1 MSVIGSIDTGGTF
14 TDGHFTREG
23 RSVRV
28 KVETTPHDFTECFLD
43 CVEAAATEL
52 GFHSSQAMLLETT
65 ILRFAS
71 TIATNAMIE
80 HKGPTV
86 GVAVSPGHED
96 DLYADGQRLYD
107 IGLADRDLVTALA
120 DPTDEQSV
128 RSALRGLLERGAR
141 VLVVSLAGGDSDP
154 STEFEVKRIYER
166 AYPRHYLGAVPCLP
180 ATEVS
185 RREDDGRRTN
195 TAVVN
200 AYLHPELV
208 RALYKADEDV
218 RSRGLRQPL
227 LIVHGSGGVARVAK
241 TRAIEQYNCGPAGG
255 VHGAAVMA
263 ERYELP
269 LALTID
275 MGGTSTDYS
284 VVRDHQVPFDLDPHI
299 EGVPV
304 WTPLV
309 NVDAFGC
316 GGSSVI
322 SSGPDGLQVGPQSMG
337 AAPGPAC
344 YGLGGTQPTPTDAHL
359 VLGTL
364 DPDNYLGGRRR
375 LDPER
380 ARNALSSLADGSAE
394 EIAWDVHRAVVDW
407 AASHLR
413 SELQSSEVSPEQAAL
428 FAFGGAGGLFGA
440 DVAAALGIPRVYAFA
455 ESAVFSAFGVS
466 TMDVTH
472 IYDLALGDGDAE
484 AIVTELERLQQR
496 AALDMA
502 GEGLEDRDI
511 VYRLEAELDDD
522 HAELDAQPSNWRAAV
537 DKVLDLEPR
546 WLRLR
551 ASVPVARP
559 RLDPEPEGDA
569 DPSSAQR
576 GRRDVFLGGQPGQ
589 AAVFDRELLRPGMDV
604 DGPAVI
610 EAQDT
615 STLVPQGFRL
625 HVDGYHAG
633 IITPH
638 GG

>member
-14 TDGHFTREG
+14 TDGYFTRDG
-23 RSVRV
+23 RTARV
-28 KVETTPHDFTECFLD
+28 KVETTPHDFTECFMA
-43 CVEAAATEL
+43 CIQAAVPEL
-52 GFHSSQAMLLETT
+52 GFSSLREMLLHTA

-80 HKGPTV
+80 HKGPSI

-96 DLYADGQRLYD
+96 DLYGDGQLLYEQ
-107 IGLADRDLVTALA
+107 GLVARELVVGLP
-120 DPTDEQSV
+120 DPEDEQAV
-128 RSALRGLLERGAR
+128 RAALRGLLETGAR
-141 VLVVSLAGGDSDP
+141 VLVIGLEGADADP
-154 STEFEVKRIYER
+154 TAELEVKRIYER

-180 ATEVS
+180 ATEVTPRPGDA
-185 RREDDGRRTN
+185 RRMN

-218 RSRGLRQPL
+218 RSRGLRHPL

-255 VHGAAVMA
+255 VHGAALMTR
-263 ERYELP
+263 RYDLP
-269 LALTID
+269 QALTID

-284 VVRDHQVPFDLDPHI
+284 VVQDQQIPFDLDPRI
-299 EGVPV
+299 EGIPV

-309 NVDAFGC
+309 EVGTFGC

-322 SSGPDGLQVGPQSMG
+322 AGARGALTVGPASMG

-344 YGLGGTQPTPTDAHL
+344 YGLGGTVPTPTDAHV

-380 ARNALSSLADGSAE
+380 ARAALATLGSGPVE
-394 EIAWDVHRAVVDW
+394 EIAWEVHEAVVGW
-407 AASHLR
+407 AASRLR
-413 SELQSSEVSPEQAAL
+413 EALAGTPFQMHRAAL

-440 DVAAALGIPRVYAFA
+440 DVARALGIPTVYAFA

-466 TMDVTH
+466 TMDVAH
-472 IYDLALGDGDAE
+472 LYDVPLRDGDAE
-484 AIVTELERLQQR
+484 QVVRELEQLR
-496 AALDMA
+496 ARAELDMA
-502 GEGLEDRDI
+502 GEGLEGRDI
-511 VYRLEAELDDD
+511 GFRLEVELEDG
-522 HAELDAQPSNWRAAV
+522 HAELDAEPSSWRAAV
-537 DKVLDLEPR
+537 DKALDLEPR

-551 ASVPVARP
+551 ATVAVPQPSVEAEAEGPPDPGAARTGT
-559 RLDPEPEGDA
+559 R
-569 DPSSAQR
+569 Q
-576 GRRDVFLGGQPGQ
+576 VFLGGTPRE
-589 AAVFDRELLRPGMDV
+589 AAIFDRDRLRPGMRV
-604 DGPAVI
+604 EGPAIV
-610 EAQDT
+610 ESRDT
-615 STLVPQGFRL
+615 TTLVPVGATMR
-625 HVDGYHAG
+625 VDGYHAG
-633 IITPH
+633 IITS